1 MKLWQGRL
9 TGDTDALAAKLNNSL
24 AFDSRLAEVD
34 IQGSIAWTGAL
45 LQAGVLTEEESQTIK
60 SGLEALLKEVR
71 QGTFVFSEADEDIHT
86 AVERQLTE
94 MIGPLGGK
102 LHTGRSRNDQVA
114 TDFRLWVKKA
124 LLRIDEDIK
133 HLQQTLCDQADAH
146 LDIIMPG
153 YTHLQQ
159 AQPVLLSHWWLSH
172 FWALQRDRQRLAN
185 LIAETDVMPLG
196 CGGIGRLG
204 LSH

>member
-45 LQAGVLTEEESQTIK
+45 LQAGVLTEEESRAIK
-60 SGLEALLKEVR
+60 SGLEKILREIR
-71 QGTFVFSEADEDIHT
+71 QGTFVLSEADEDIHT

-114 TDFRLWVKKA
+114 TDFRLWVKEA

-133 HLQQTLCDQADAH
+133 HLQQFYAIRQMPIWISLCRVTRICSRHSRSFSA
-146 LDIIMPG
+146 IG
-153 YTHLQQ
+153 
-159 AQPVLLSHWWLSH
+159 
-172 FWALQRDRQRLAN
+172 
-185 LIAETDVMPLG
+185 G
-196 CGGIGRLG
+196 CRTSGFAA
-204 LSH
+204 